1 MKELDS
7 QIIVEQ
13 TFNYSVKTIW
23 NAITNVDQMKD
34 WFFENIPDF
43 KPEVGFKTQF
53 KINSQDRVFT
63 HLWEITEVE
72 PLVKIVYNWKY
83 AEYPGDSFV
92 HFELFEKQHSTI
104 LKVTSKV
111 IESFPENIPEFK
123 SESNR
128 EGWNYFIKQNLK
140 NYLKNKE

>member
-1 MKELDS
+1 MKANE
-7 QIIVEQ
+7 IISIEEQ
-13 TFNYSVKTIW
+13 FNLPADKIW
-23 NAITNVDQMKD
+23 NAITNISEMKQ
-34 WFFENIPDF
+34 WFFTNIESF

-53 KINSQDRVFT
+53 KVNSQDRVFT

-72 PLVKIVYNWKY
+72 PLIKIVYSWKY
-83 AEYPGDSFV
+83 AEYSGDSFV
-92 HFELFEKQHSTI
+92 KFELFEKQHSTI

-123 SESNR
+123 SESCK

-140 NYLKNKE
+140 KFLEKYE